1 MDEDLLGQD
10 EDLLK
15 DLPQDS
21 AAEKIV
27 RGTTRTLPSQV
38 TCSICRFWL
47 EALGYLVSVWLLP

>member
-1 MDEDLLGQD
+1 MDEDLLGED

-27 RGTTRTLPSQV
+27 RGTTRTLLPLPNPK
-38 TCSICRFWL
+38 T
-47 EALGYLVSVWLLP
+47 YSVLQKKR